1 MWILELKGLTLKWP
15 LGVDSN
21 YFYTGRLHPKVKTLS
36 LSYTI
41 FDRKGIPFL
50 YIYIPLL
57 ENGTPFTYLSL
68 YLIFY
73 MKNPFNKLFG
83 RSF

>member
-50 YIYIPLL
+50 YIYTFARKWYPFHIPVPLPNFL
-57 ENGTPFTYLSL
+57 HEEPFQS
-68 YLIFY
+68 IVW
-73 MKNPFNKLFG
+73 
-83 RSF
+83 